1 MYLNTECCTKMLVCN
16 FFFPSLFYVS
26 PDTENE
32 HKPQRDLE
40 DKFINKIRIWEYG
53 KKNFMYIVL
62 ALFSMAALLYS
73 L

>member
-1 MYLNTECCTKMLVCN
+1 MMMMLVYH

-32 HKPQRDLE
+32 DKPQRDLE

-53 KKNFMYIVL
+53 KKNFMYCACLLCSLWL
-62 ALFSMAALLYS
+62 AYYYS